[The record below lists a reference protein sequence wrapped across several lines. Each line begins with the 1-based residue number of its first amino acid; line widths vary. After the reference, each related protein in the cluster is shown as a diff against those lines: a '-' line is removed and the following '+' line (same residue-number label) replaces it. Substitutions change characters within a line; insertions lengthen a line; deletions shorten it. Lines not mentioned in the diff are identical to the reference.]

1 MKESVDGQLLRL
13 FNSYEDQASFAEGH
27 VYIFADD
34 GRVITMFGSEKKDID
49 VHSIG
54 ALMAGAWQASIA
66 LNGTEGLS
74 QDQTLMLG
82 DARSG
87 FLIIPFNGNMKM
99 SLGVVYTNYVN
110 PGKLKMKTR
119 LLRDFFRNNI
129 KLETK
134 EKINKQNYLFKNITD
149 AELDKLFSFAGI

>member
-1 MKESVDGQLLRL
+1 MKESVDSQLLRL
-13 FNSYEDQASFAEGH
+13 FNNYEDQISFSSTH

-49 VHSIG
+49 VHSTG
-54 ALMAGAWQASIA
+54 ALMAGAWQASLA
-66 LNGTEGLS
+66 LNGTDELS
-74 QDQTLMLG
+74 KDQTLVLG
-82 DARSG
+82 DTKSG
-87 FLIIPFNGNMKM
+87 FLILPFSNNMKM
-99 SLGVVYTNYVN
+99 NLGVVYTDYAN

-119 LLRDFFRNNI
+119 LLREFFSNNI
-129 KLETK
+129 KLEIK